1 MFQKFTPFYSF
12 KPNRRIDKRIYCYT
26 LQSSLIDIA
35 IGRIGECLASSSVS
49 TTGNQR
55 RPFPRVFRIVS
66 ESISFRDFFFATAKV
81 SITILVLLQ
90 TNIKIL
96 FPFQK

>member
-1 MFQKFTPFYSF
+1 MFQKFTPFHFF
-12 KPNRRIDKRIYCYT
+12 KPYRHIDKRIYCYT

-66 ESISFRDFFFATAKV
+66 ESISFRDFFFAKV

-96 FPFQK
+96 FPFQQ

>member
-1 MFQKFTPFYSF
+1 MFQKFTPFHSF
-12 KPNRRIDKRIYCYT
+12 KPYRRIDKRIYCYT
-26 LQSSLIDIA
+26 LQSLIDIA

-66 ESISFRDFFFATAKV
+66 EAISFHDFFFATAKV

-96 FPFQK
+96 FPFQE

>member
-1 MFQKFTPFYSF
+1 MFQKFTPFHSF
-12 KPNRRIDKRIYCYT
+12 KPYRRIDKRIYCYT
-26 LQSSLIDIA
+26 LQLSLIDIA

-49 TTGNQR
+49 TGNQR

-66 ESISFRDFFFATAKV
+66 ESISFRDIFFATAKV

-96 FPFQK
+96 FPFQE